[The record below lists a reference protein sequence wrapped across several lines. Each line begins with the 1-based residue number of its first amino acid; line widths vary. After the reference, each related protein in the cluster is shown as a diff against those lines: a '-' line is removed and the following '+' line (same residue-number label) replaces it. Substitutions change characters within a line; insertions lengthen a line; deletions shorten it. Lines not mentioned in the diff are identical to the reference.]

1 MVNLFG
7 NVLRD
12 VVTRYDRDVPYWA
25 STPSTDYEGPANVPD
40 NGDMHYWDVW
50 SGQAK
55 PLTEYL
61 NVTPRFQSE
70 YGLQSFP
77 VMRTIRS
84 FAGPDD
90 LQAESPVMRAH
101 QKYDNGNGNKR
112 LLLYIERSFG
122 EPRDFP
128 AFVYLSQVM
137 QAQGIELAAEHL
149 RASRPQSM
157 GSLYWQI
164 NDVWPGAS
172 WSSIDVYGRWKA
184 LQFHARRFYAPLLI
198 AALRHD
204 GNTKVSL
211 VSDQVSTTSGH
222 WSVRLMDFN
231 GKVIDEHK
239 RVTTMPPLSSTPVGS
254 YTDAQLLHGA
264 DPKAVFAVFDL
275 DDGDGPASRNLVFFD
290 EAKNLKL
297 PAPHIRTQLQPSLE
311 GYKLTLTT
319 DTLARDVWV
328 SFGDLDAEMDDNA
341 FDILPGQ
348 SVTVGVKS
356 KALLNDMLRAL
367 QVQNLAGVMQGQ

>member
-1 MVNLFG
+1 
-7 NVLRD
+7 
-12 VVTRYDRDVPYWA
+12 
-25 STPSTDYEGPANVPD
+25 
-40 NGDMHYWDVW
+40 
-50 SGQAK
+50 
-55 PLTEYL
+55 
-61 NVTPRFQSE
+61 
-70 YGLQSFP
+70 
-77 VMRTIRS
+77 
-84 FAGPDD
+84 
-90 LQAESPVMRAH
+90 
-101 QKYDNGNGNKR
+101 
-112 LLLYIERSFG
+112 
-122 EPRDFP
+122 
-128 AFVYLSQVM
+128 
-137 QAQGIELAAEHL
+137 
-149 RASRPQSM
+149 
-157 GSLYWQI
+157 
-164 NDVWPGAS
+164 
-172 WSSIDVYGRWKA
+172 
-184 LQFHARRFYAPLLI
+184 
-198 AALRHD
+198 
-204 GNTKVSL
+204 
-211 VSDQVSTTSGH
+211 
-222 WSVRLMDFN
+222 MDFN

-297 PAPHIRTQLQPSLE
+297 PVPHIRTQLQPSLE

>member
-1 MVNLFG
+1 
-7 NVLRD
+7 
-12 VVTRYDRDVPYWA
+12 
-25 STPSTDYEGPANVPD
+25 
-40 NGDMHYWDVW
+40 
-50 SGQAK
+50 
-55 PLTEYL
+55 
-61 NVTPRFQSE
+61 
-70 YGLQSFP
+70 
-77 VMRTIRS
+77 
-84 FAGPDD
+84 
-90 LQAESPVMRAH
+90 
-101 QKYDNGNGNKR
+101 
-112 LLLYIERSFG
+112 LLYIERSFG

-149 RASRPQSM
+149 RAARPQSM

-164 NDVWPGAS
+164 NDLWPGAS
-172 WSSIDVYGRWKA
+172 WSSIDVFGRWKA

-204 GNTKVSL
+204 GNTAVSL
-211 VSDQVSTTSGH
+211 VSDQVSSTSAH

-239 RVTTMPPLSSTPVGS
+239 RVTNMPPLSSTPVGN

-264 DPKAVFAVFDL
+264 DPKAVFAVFELAD
-275 DDGDGPASRNLVFFD
+275 DDGPVSRNLVFFD

-297 PAPHIRTQLQPSLE
+297 PSPHIRTQLQPSVD

-328 SFGDLDAEMDDNA
+328 SFGDLDVEMDDNA

-348 SVTVGVKS
+348 SVTVGIKS
-356 KALLNDMLRAL
+356 KALLNDMQRAL